1 MEEFKEFI
9 LRLLNSQEIIQY
21 GGLTFLLFV
30 VFAETGLF
38 FGFFLPGDYLL
49 FTAGLLCGRNDF
61 NVSIFTLLIS
71 VTLASVAGNFVGY
84 WFGKS
89 VGKALFAKKDTFF
102 FRRSH
107 LERTRKFYQRYGG
120 VTLIAGRFL
129 PIIRTFAPIFAGIIE
144 VDFKKFGLYNF
155 IGGILWVFS
164 LILFG
169 YSLGRTFPGVINYLE
184 YFIIG
189 FLVITT
195 IMVIRAYVKGFKE
208 KS

>member
-49 FTAGLLCGRNDF
+49 FTAGLLCGTHDF

-71 VTLASVAGNFVGY
+71 VTLASVLGNFVGY

-89 VGKALFAKKDTFF
+89 VGKALLAKKDTFF
-102 FRRSH
+102 FRHSH
-107 LERTRKFYQRYGG
+107 LERTKKFYHRYGG
-120 VTLIAGRFL
+120 ITLIAGRFL

-144 VDFKKFGLYNF
+144 VDFKKFSLYNF

-164 LILFG
+164 LILSA
-169 YSLGRTFPGVINYLE
+169 YYLGRTFPGIINYLE

-195 IMVIRAYVKGFKE
+195 IAVVRAYWKGFKE
-208 KS
+208 